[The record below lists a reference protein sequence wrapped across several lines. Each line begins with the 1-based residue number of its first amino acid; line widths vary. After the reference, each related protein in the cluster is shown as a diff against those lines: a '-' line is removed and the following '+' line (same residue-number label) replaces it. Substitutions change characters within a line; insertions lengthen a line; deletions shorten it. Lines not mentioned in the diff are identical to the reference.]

1 MKNPPQSQENLE
13 IKGTQQSPET
23 EIQETTKLDAKKLKN
38 TVKEKSLTQEQQS
51 TKEEL
56 EKDLASG
63 MKVSEAIGK
72 WSTRLDTMDSW
83 LTLLPF
89 VGDAYTSTAGLLF
102 FIAQNQRLSEKYRLP
117 WTDKFAAMVLQ
128 IGDRTV
134 ETLIK
139 TPLNSILSI
148 PVIWWIARPILAPI
162 NATVGFVADSI
173 FKANK
178 WTAKLFKKSFEQM
191 LADAETWNKEH
202 PSQEQIDVV
211 GMKAEMDE
219 NMKEITNALSYK
231 NKVKKTTTKENEKRS

>member
-148 PVIWWIARPILAPI
+148 PVI
-162 NATVGFVADSI
+162 
-173 FKANK
+173 
-178 WTAKLFKKSFEQM
+178 
-191 LADAETWNKEH
+191 
-202 PSQEQIDVV
+202 
-211 GMKAEMDE
+211 
-219 NMKEITNALSYK
+219 
-231 NKVKKTTTKENEKRS
+231 